1 MDLLT
6 WVCWD
11 SIFSR
16 DCGIGSL
23 QKKSWLRAV
32 SESILAS
39 WLRVRKTLRIKNYYV
54 LPGRGVE
61 GKQPVQ
67 KVDSP
72 LVLHVRLQPLL
83 DPPIYYVMISEL
95 YINVY
100 DPPIYYIIIL

>member
-32 SESILAS
+32 SESILAEGS
-39 WLRVRKTLRIKNYYV
+39 RVRKTQKIKTSVCYLAEGLRVSSLSKRSTAHWSFTYGFN
-54 LPGRGVE
+54 LSLTR
-61 GKQPVQ
+61 
-67 KVDSP
+67 
-72 LVLHVRLQPLL
+72 
-83 DPPIYYVMISEL
+83 L
-95 YINVY
+95 YIM
-100 DPPIYYIIIL
+100 